1 MRPIGETASIVD
13 FPPEE
18 DETNSD
24 TFVGPHGV
32 RKAAIHGNEF
42 MPSTLE
48 AAAEAPSGERG
59 DSPPGV
65 PWDFRDGRAAWVVGP
80 KGATDVRPERAN
92 VAFAFIADIDVHLA
106 SEAHVDLNGGVVGR
120 AMEGAD

>member
-1 MRPIGETASIVD
+1 MVD

-18 DETNSD
+18 DEAYSNS
-24 TFVGPHGV
+24 FVWPHRV

-48 AAAEAPSGERG
+48 AAAEAPSCERG
-59 DSPPGV
+59 DSPAGV

-80 KGATDVRPERAN
+80 EGATDVRPERAN

-120 AMEGAD
+120 ALEGAD